1 MTAATESL
9 LQEPF
14 LEETI
19 VRHIGV
25 DLHSNSLT
33 ACYLSTE
40 QAEQLQTFPLKELA
54 KFQAG
59 LQTTDE
65 VAVEATGNV
74 RWFVEQIK
82 PLVARVVVVNPRQF
96 GVIRQSVKKTDR
108 HDARALAQFLSKDL
122 LPESRLKDKAAAQLE
137 SLCQTRQKFVQLRTT
152 CINKIHALHRARGIE
167 SKKSEFNSA
176 KGLQAVLQREW
187 DVLERVELE
196 VLIGQ
201 IQALDAGIKKLEKQ
215 LIESGQELAGYE
227 NLTSIKGIGEKS
239 AVILLSVIGDVN
251 DFADEDKLT
260 SYFGIAPRVSNSN
273 ETVQHGKITKRG
285 SKLGRTTL
293 VQCTL
298 VAIKYSDYLKR
309 YYEKK
314 KNQKGAGKAIIAT
327 ARKFLGIIYRTLKN
341 NWVFAD
347 FPNFVLAEG

>member
-1 MTAATESL
+1 MN
-9 LQEPF
+9 
-14 LEETI
+14 
-19 VRHIGV
+19 VRHIGI

-40 QAEQLQTFPLKELA
+40 QTEQLQTFPLKELA
-54 KFQAG
+54 QFQAG
-59 LQTTDE
+59 LQATDE

-74 RWFVEQIK
+74 RWFVAQIK

-122 LPESRLKDKAAAQLE
+122 LPESRLKDPAAAQVE

-152 CINKIHALHRARGIE
+152 CLNKIHTLHRARGIE

-176 KGLQAVLQREW
+176 KGLQAVLKREW

-201 IQALDAGIKKLEKQ
+201 IEALDTSIQKLEKQ
-215 LIESGQELAGYE
+215 LQVSGQALAGYE
-227 NLTSIKGIGEKS
+227 NLISIKGIGAKS
-239 AVILLSVIGDVN
+239 AAILLSVIGDVN

-273 ETVQHGKITKRG
+273 ETVQHGRITKRG

-309 YYEKK
+309 FYEKK
-314 KNQKGAGKAIIAT
+314 KAQKGAGKAIIAT
-327 ARKFLGIIYRTLKN
+327 ARKFLGIIYRTLKHK
-341 NWVFAD
+341 WVFAD